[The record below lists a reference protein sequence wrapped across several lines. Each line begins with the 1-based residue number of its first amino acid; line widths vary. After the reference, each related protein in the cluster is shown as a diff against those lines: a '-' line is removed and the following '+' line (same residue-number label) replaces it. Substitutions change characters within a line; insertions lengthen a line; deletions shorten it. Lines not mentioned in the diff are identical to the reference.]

1 MGKTQKQPLWLHTVP
16 RDAAAP
22 QQVLTIRTRNHK
34 EWGEGVLPPP
44 SRSRAVRGAQGACVA
59 RAAELRG
66 EAAGA
71 LTWCAGSASTGPRAA
86 GPRRGPGPGSWVA
99 AAATAPA
106 RRGPCPRTR
115 LPPSVSRAAAADCQ
129 GVSLGAAT
137 LRLPA
142 ASLGGSFPVRAP
154 EAGLFA
160 APPGMSPRAPESDSQ
175 SSCTPLP
182 RPSPHPRA
190 PPRSATASGQEAS
203 GKRRPDS
210 QGPEG
215 GPEERGKGLGFP
227 DDEPLEAGRREISVR
242 FWKWVA
248 WIPHP
253 LARAPQE
260 EGPPRS
266 LKSLGTVPAA
276 QWHPDLLG
284 ATQRTRRA
292 ADNRGCALLPA
303 WSGPPLLALPIPFAH
318 TLFLRAY
325 CVRRLARERPG
336 VETRAVRH
344 TAQEER
350 RKTRLLH
357 NNSKG
362 RNRSRTSPTGCS

>member
-22 QQVLTIRTRNHK
+22 QQVLTLRTRNHK

-99 AAATAPA
+99 AAAIAPA
-106 RRGPCPRTR
+106 KRGPCPRTR

-129 GVSLGAAT
+129 GGLSGRRHYGFPRRLSAALSRSGRQRRACSRGASRNVTAGPRGW
-137 LRLPA
+137 LSKFLHSPPPA
-142 ASLGGSFPVRAP
+142 Q
-154 EAGLFA
+154 
-160 APPGMSPRAPESDSQ
+160 PPPTRTA
-175 SSCTPLP
+175 
-182 RPSPHPRA
+182 
-190 PPRSATASGQEAS
+190 RSATASGQEAS
-203 GKRRPDS
+203 GKRRPGS

-215 GPEERGKGLGFP
+215 GPEKRGKGLGFP
-227 DDEPLEAGRREISVR
+227 DDEPLEAGRREISAR

-260 EGPPRS
+260 EGPPLLEER
-266 LKSLGTVPAA
+266 GTVPAA
-276 QWHPDLLG
+276 QWHPDLFG
-284 ATQRTRRA
+284 ATQRTENRA
-292 ADNRGCALLPA
+292 
-303 WSGPPLLALPIPFAH
+303 SG
-318 TLFLRAY
+318 R
-325 CVRRLARERPG
+325 
-336 VETRAVRH
+336 
-344 TAQEER
+344 
-350 RKTRLLH
+350 
-357 NNSKG
+357 
-362 RNRSRTSPTGCS
+362 